1 MMMTLLL
8 APESVGRLVTQ
19 GCNLLLLA
27 GTHMMLTDKVCLK
40 NISHPECIHEQHMQ
54 HMYLQEA

>member
-1 MMMTLLL
+1 MMMTLLM
-8 APESVGRLVTQ
+8 APERVGRLVTQ

-40 NISHPECIHEQHMQ
+40 HISQPECIHEQHMQ
-54 HMYLQEA
+54 HVYLRGA

>member
-1 MMMTLLL
+1 MMMTLLT
-8 APESVGRLVTQ
+8 APERVGRLVTQ

-40 NISHPECIHEQHMQ
+40 HISKAKCIHEQHMQ